1 MKLFNSKNDKP
12 AAALKAMKAAVLV
25 AVAVIAGVVVVN
37 VVGHQLAYV
46 GLWLMGFA
54 FQLAL
59 GLAIGTVCYAIIS
72 KLVDIALDASELT
85 LDRVQVINPWRGVMN

>member
-1 MKLFNSKNDKP
+1 MKLFNSKNDKR
-12 AAALKAMKAAVLV
+12 AAALRVMNAAVLV

-37 VVGHQLAYV
+37 LVGHQLAYV
-46 GLWLMGFA
+46 GLWLMSFA

-72 KLVDIALDASELT
+72 KLVNMALDASELT
-85 LDRVQVINPWRGVMN
+85 LERVQVINPWRGVMN